1 MAVCEMCGQDSYLRL
16 VNVDGAELNVC
27 KNCAKYGEVK
37 KKKVFKNPANNNF
50 HKKDQKEFRIV
61 NNFSSLIRS
70 AREKKNIS
78 QEDFAKSI
86 NEKESIVAK
95 WEHGDLKPRLSIAR
109 KLGKILGLR
118 LIEEDKVV
126 DAELEKKKKADGFTL
141 GDFIKVRKRK

>member
-1 MAVCEMCGQDSYLRL
+1 MCGQDSYLRL

-27 KNCAKYGEVK
+27 KNCVKYGEVK
-37 KKKVFKNPANNNF
+37 KKEVFRNPIIKNYD
-50 HKKDQKEFRIV
+50 KKDQKEFRIV
-61 NNFSSLIRS
+61 KNYSDLLRS

-86 NEKESIVAK
+86 NERESVVAK
-95 WEHGDLKPRLSIAR
+95 WEQGALKPRIGVAR

-118 LIEEDKVV
+118 LIEEDKTENV
-126 DAELEKKKKADGFTL
+126 ELEKEKKADGLTL